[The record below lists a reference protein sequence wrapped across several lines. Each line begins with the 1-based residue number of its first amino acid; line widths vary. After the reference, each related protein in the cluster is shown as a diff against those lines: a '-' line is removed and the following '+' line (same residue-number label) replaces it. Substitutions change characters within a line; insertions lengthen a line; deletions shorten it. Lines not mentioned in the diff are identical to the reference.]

1 MSENIHTATAAPAED
16 PKSAAYEAAYHQ
28 ATKSERRARVGRRAA
43 MAGGGLAL
51 LAAGAGLLGS
61 GHAQGEAKVADLAG
75 AGVAVAAAAGSRKIA
90 ERLDASEQRH
100 GGNAAVLGIHQLN
113 NSTKTGSEAPAWAA
127 HEVHDLATGTGQHSL
142 PESHAVAVGPGSV
155 NIEGWQKTIYETSAG
170 NVQVMQAPSA
180 EQLPP
185 ASDAQ
190 QMAPVAP
197 HNPGA

>member
-1 MSENIHTATAAPAED
+1 MSESIHTTPAAPAED
-16 PKSAAYEAAYHQ
+16 PNSAAYEAAYSQ

-90 ERLDASEQRH
+90 ARLDVSEQRH
-100 GGNAAVLGIHQLN
+100 GSNAAVLGIRQLKH
-113 NSTKTGSEAPAWAA
+113 SMETGSEAPAWAA
-127 HEVHDLATGTGQHSL
+127 HEVYDLTTGTGQHDL

-155 NIEGWQKTIYETSAG
+155 NIEGWQKMTYETPAG
-170 NVQVMQAPSA
+170 NVHVMHPPSA

-185 ASDAQ
+185 APDAQ